1 MASLSV
7 LQAPSQA
14 SLRGEGGGEGEG
26 GFSFHNCA
34 RNAHLEAEGAK
45 KGLRLPTA
53 RKTGT
58 TIAGVVFKDGI
69 VLGADTRATEGM
81 VVADKNCSKIHYIS
95 PNIYCCGAGTA
106 ADTEMTTQLI
116 SSNMELHSLSTG
128 RLPRVV
134 TANRMLKQMLFR
146 YQGYIGAALVLGGV
160 DVTGAHLYSI
170 YPHGS
175 TDKLPYVTMG
185 SGSLA
190 AMAVFEDKFKPDMEL
205 SRVPDFQ
212 VCTNVSQACL
222 AFQGLRFDEII
233 LEPSSTVTHDDD
245 DDEIIT
251 AEAVSEGRPALHIW
265 VGKYLNVCLEFFSQE
280 EEAKQLVREA
290 IAAGIF
296 NDLGSGSNIDLC
308 VLSKNKL
315 DFLRPYDTPNK
326 KGERQGRYRCE
337 KGTTGVLTEKVTLL
351 DLEVTDETV
360 QTMDTS

>member
-1 MASLSV
+1 MATLTV
-7 LQAPSQA
+7 TRPPF
-14 SLRGEGGGEGEG
+14 G
-26 GFSFHNCA
+26 GFSFENSK
-34 RNAHLEAEGAK
+34 RNAVLEGNASKMGFN
-45 KGLRLPTA
+45 LPPA

-58 TIAGVVFKDGI
+58 TICGVVFKDGV

-106 ADTEMTTQLI
+106 ADTEMTTQII
-116 SSNMELHSLSTG
+116 SSNLELHSLSTG
-128 RLPRVV
+128 RLPRVA

-160 DVTGAHLYSI
+160 DCNGPHLYSI

-190 AMAVFEDKFKPDMEL
+190 AMAVFEDRYKPDME
-205 SRVPDFQ
+205 
-212 VCTNVSQACL
+212 
-222 AFQGLRFDEII
+222 
-233 LEPSSTVTHDDD
+233 
-245 DDEIIT
+245 
-251 AEAVSEGRPALHIW
+251 
-265 VGKYLNVCLEFFSQE
+265 E
-280 EEAKQLVREA
+280 EEAKQLVRDA

-308 VLSKNKL
+308 VITKGKV
-315 DFLRPYDTPNK
+315 DYIRPHDEANK
-326 KGERQGRYRCE
+326 KGVRAHELEAVHPTGDYKYKR
-337 KGTTGVLTEKVTLL
+337 GTTSVLSKVVTTL
-351 DLEVTDETV
+351 DLELVEESV

>member
-1 MASLSV
+1 MAAVSV
-7 LQAPSQA
+7 YEPPV
-14 SLRGEGGGEGEG
+14 G
-26 GFSFHNCA
+26 GFSFENCRRFDRA
-34 RNAHLEAEGAK
+34 PGRVLGGSGSAFPGLLSVVSPINSLVSTCALRNAILEADFAK
-45 KGLRLPTA
+45 KGYKLPKA

-58 TIAGVVFKDGI
+58 TIAGVVYKDGI

-81 VVADKNCSKIHYIS
+81 VVADKNCSKIHFIS

-106 ADTEMTTQLI
+106 ADTDMTTQLI
-116 SSNMELHSLSTG
+116 SSNLELHSLSTG

-160 DVTGAHLYSI
+160 DVTGPHLYSI

-190 AMAVFEDKFKPDMEL
+190 AMAVFEDKFRPDME
-205 SRVPDFQ
+205 
-212 VCTNVSQACL
+212 
-222 AFQGLRFDEII
+222 
-233 LEPSSTVTHDDD
+233 
-245 DDEIIT
+245 
-251 AEAVSEGRPALHIW
+251 
-265 VGKYLNVCLEFFSQE
+265 E
-280 EEAKQLVREA
+280 EEAKKLVSEA

-308 VLSKNKL
+308 VISKSKL
-315 DFLRPYDTPNK
+315 DFLRPYSVPNK
-326 KGERQGRYRCE
+326 KGTRFGRYRCE
-337 KGTTGVLTEKVTLL
+337 KGTTAVLTEKVTTLEIELL
-351 DLEVTDETV
+351 EETV

>member
-1 MASLSV
+1 MFLMFV
-7 LQAPSQA
+7 
-14 SLRGEGGGEGEG
+14 
-26 GFSFHNCA
+26 FSPIC

-45 KGLRLPTA
+45 KGLRLPSA

-81 VVADKNCSKIHYIS
+81 VVADKNCSKIHYIA

-106 ADTEMTTQLI
+106 ADTEMTTQMI

-185 SGSLA
+185 SGALA
-190 AMAVFEDKFKPDMEL
+190 AMAVFEDKYRPDME
-205 SRVPDFQ
+205 
-212 VCTNVSQACL
+212 
-222 AFQGLRFDEII
+222 
-233 LEPSSTVTHDDD
+233 
-245 DDEIIT
+245 
-251 AEAVSEGRPALHIW
+251 
-265 VGKYLNVCLEFFSQE
+265 E
-280 EEAKQLVREA
+280 EEAKQLVRDA
-290 IAAGIF
+290 IAAGIY

-315 DFLRPYDTPNK
+315 DFLRPYDMPNK

-337 KGTTGVLTEKVTLL
+337 KGTTGILSEKITLL
-351 DLEVTDETV
+351 DLEVADETV